1 MSQFLVGVLHC
12 ALRNPSPPKRGIFK
26 EAIECC
32 QALMEFYFYA
42 QFESHDEVTLGL
54 MDEALKCFHIWERIF
69 CQFQVTKKVTDQGKE
84 HQKKLI
90 QQRDKAMQEKAST
103 EYDRLRNEWETFIN
117 DEMVQYHEEGSDFN
131 FPKFHQL
138 LHFGEQIQRYGSLK
152 QWSTETLEISHCTQ
166 LKDPYI
172 KSNWSGDIYDQ
183 IIEYYQR
190 SDTFA
195 RRRLNIAATRGE
207 NAESGRDSIEDYL
220 PVDKFTSEQPSS
232 GQAKIV
238 TFATLLESVPDDHL
252 ENTIRHETNCFL
264 QSRKIKIGSED
275 LLQCAVNIYHGIRV
289 PISNMYG
296 VQKIQYVRY
305 TGEKT
310 WYGQPARHNW
320 VWVKASNHHHDQE
333 PGYDALQA
341 CLPYRLLNLFKLSA
355 GRGHF
360 WSAFV
365 QTTTPAAGGTP
376 ERASGT
382 VKVVTPSA
390 GRGYDVIS
398 SDTIAGAAH
407 LIPEEPDC

>member
-1 MSQFLVGVLHC
+1 VEVTSWQGKEIKIMSRFLVGVLCC
-12 ALRNPSPPKRGIFK
+12 ALRNPCPSQCGVFN

-32 QALMEFYFYA
+32 RALVEFYFYA
-42 QFESHDEVTLGL
+42 QYESHDEETLGL
-54 MDEALKCFHIWERIF
+54 MDKVVKRFHISKRVF
-69 CQFQVTKKVTDQGKE
+69 RQFRVSKKVPDQGK
-84 HQKKLI
+84 KYRKRLI
-90 QQRDKAMQEKAST
+90 QQRDMAMQGKAST
-103 EYDRLRNEWETFIN
+103 EHERLRKEWETFIN
-117 DEMVQYHEEGSDFN
+117 TEMVEYHEEGSDFN

-138 LHFGEQIQRYGSLK
+138 LHFGKQIRRYGSLK
-152 QWSTETLEISHCTQ
+152 QWSTETGESSHCTQ

-172 KSNWSGDIYDQ
+172 KSNWSGDIYRQ

-195 RRRLNIAATRGE
+195 IRRLNIAATRGK
-207 NAESGRDSIEDYL
+207 NAESGRDTIEDSL
-220 PVDKFTSEQPSS
+220 PVVKFTSEQPSS

-238 TFATLLESVPDDHL
+238 TFAKLLESVHDNHL
-252 ENTIRHETNCFL
+252 KNTIHHKTNRFL

-275 LLQCAVNIYHGIRV
+275 LLQCAVNIYHGIRI

-296 VQKIQYVRY
+296 AQKIRYVRC

-320 VWVKASNHHHDQE
+320 VWVKASKHRHDQE
-333 PGYDALQA
+333 PAYGALQG

-365 QTTTPAAGGTP
+365 PTTTPAAGGTP

-382 VKVVTPSA
+382 VKVVTP
-390 GRGYDVIS
+390 
-398 SDTIAGAAH
+398 
-407 LIPEEPDC
+407 